1 MIQKL
6 LHLATLLR
14 CVHAPEHVCGGVK
27 VLAHEQVWLSL
38 HGELEVPG
46 TVLHVTGRGRCGRKN
61 LSWYAKIGVL
71 VEWNC
76 VRREQWWLRKYKRIR
91 VHGQINDTSEAVRMQ
106 SPDVL
111 LKQIYKK

>member
-61 LSWYAKIGVL
+61 LSWYAEIGVL

-76 VRREQWWLRKYKRIR
+76 VRREQWWLRKYKRNTAYEYMVKLTIPLR
-91 VHGQINDTSEAVRMQ
+91 PSVCKVRTF
-106 SPDVL
+106 L
-111 LKQIYKK
+111 